1 MTVCYKCQGNWQTSP
16 RHICIYDHRTRGST
30 WVKHCYGLV
39 PLRRSSVATDAA
51 DILEQGIGSSSPA
64 EDGRALIEHIIKCM
78 YNLYG
83 PSWGPVTTF
92 GYVITDSR
100 IYPPPPPFPPAD
112 RGTRISE
119 SKCRRLSLLGTL
131 HRPQRNGSGA
141 VQTVTERSD
150 VLNSESSVRSTQ

>member
-100 IYPPPPPFPPAD
+100 IYPPPPPSRRPTVGRASPNQNVAGYLYSVLSTVL
-112 RGTRISE
+112 RGTGAER
-119 SKCRRLSLLGTL
+119 CRL
-131 HRPQRNGSGA
+131 
-141 VQTVTERSD
+141 
-150 VLNSESSVRSTQ
+150 

>member
-64 EDGRALIEHIIKCM
+64 EDGRALIEHIIQCM

-100 IYPPPPPFPPAD
+100 IYPPPPPPAGRPWDAHLRIKMSPAISTRYSPPS
-112 RGTRISE
+112 SE
-119 SKCRRLSLLGTL
+119 ERER
-131 HRPQRNGSGA
+131 SGA
-141 VQTVTERSD
+141 D
-150 VLNSESSVRSTQ
+150 CD